1 MKRSQ
6 ISYRKAGVDVLGARG
21 FVETIKPLA
30 LLTRRPGLL
39 KGIGGFGGLFELAAS
54 GAGKRPVLAA
64 SADGVGTKLKL
75 AQIAGWYEPL
85 GVDLVAMNV
94 NDILCVGA
102 RPLFFLDYIAAG
114 RLRTRVFTDVV
125 RGVVR
130 GCVESGCVLLGGE
143 TAQMPLLYRGGDF
156 DLAGFAVGVVDK
168 GDVMSGEKVRA
179 GQVVLGL
186 ASNGPHANGFT
197 LIQRVLS
204 KPELKRNAREL
215 LKPTRIY
222 VRPVLELLKKNCP
235 VTGIAH
241 ITGGS
246 FAEKLPRVLPPGLA
260 VRLTKRS
267 WPIPAIFGKIQAAGV
282 PEAEMYRT
290 FNMGVGMAVI
300 VPARAVSKTRKVLS
314 RSGLSSWP
322 IGQVTRGKQEVLW
335 T

>member
-1 MKRSQ
+1 
-6 ISYRKAGVDVLGARG
+6 VDVLGAKG

-30 LLTRRPGLL
+30 LLTRRSGLL
-39 KGIGGFGGLFELAAS
+39 RGIGGFGGLFELTAL

-75 AQIAGWYEPL
+75 AQLAGWYEPL

-114 RLRTRVFTDVV
+114 RLQGRIFTDIV

-168 GDVMSGEKVRA
+168 KEILTGRRVRA
-179 GQVVLGL
+179 GQVILGL
-186 ASNGPHANGFT
+186 AASGAHSNGFT

-215 LKPTRIY
+215 LRPTRIY
-222 VRPVLELLKKNCP
+222 VRPVMELLKRGCP

-246 FAEKLPRVLPPGLA
+246 FAEKLPRALAPGLA
-260 VRLTKRS
+260 ARLMKRS
-267 WPIPAIFGKIQAAGV
+267 WPIPPVFGKIQAAGV

-290 FNMGVGMAVI
+290 FNMGVGMVVI
-300 VPARAVSKTRKVLS
+300 VPARAVLRTRRILS
-314 RSGLSSWP
+314 RCGLDNWP

-335 T
+335 G